1 MAIDTIKSWQEFTSD
16 GTTAYFAFNFNYDF
30 NRPEDIMVGIRTG
43 DNTYTVIAPEHY
55 ELTPNASEDGGQI
68 RFIQAIQNPIGIE
81 IIDKI
86 PAAGEI
92 IRIERKSSQTS
103 SATWQIGL
111 DMTTLVN
118 LFDRLFR
125 LTQENKGR
133 FDNTIKT
140 FATQHNIKLF
150 ELLAEHNNTLLFWD
164 DENKTLTPTEFPK
177 KDIVRAKD
185 GLFFRI
191 TADERSNVYLE
202 WSENGITNWH
212 SMNFGK
218 IEETAEEAKEIA
230 QEAKAIAETADNK
243 STSAIQTANEAKS
256 AADTALSKSL
266 EAIEHSNAALA
277 NSEWAVAAAGRAEAK
292 ANSALSASERAE
304 ANSEMAVATS
314 ERAEQK
320 AGAAEQAVQEYDVRI
335 QQAEDDAAS
344 ALSQVENKQ
353 DILVS
358 GTNIKTL
365 NNESLLGSGNIDITS
380 AQWGNI
386 TGDLADQE
394 DLSDALDTINDR
406 IDNVE
411 ARGRFLAL
419 WNAATG
425 LPESIPQITPYTYKT
440 GDYYIVGT
448 VGETNYRPS
457 GSEFVEG
464 RPSTEIET
472 EELTT
477 DDVYYYDGAVWRL
490 QVNHGK
496 TVSFAN
502 LAGQPEDNTALKNAL
517 DAKQPVGNYA
527 TTTALTQGLATKQNT
542 LVSGTN
548 IKTLNNQSILGS
560 GNIEITSA
568 SAQWGKITG
577 TLSNQTDLKNE
588 LDSKTAVIIRRW

>member
-43 DNTYTVIAPEHY
+43 DNTYTVVAPEHY

-103 SATWQIGL
+103 SATWQISL

-218 IEETAEEAKEIA
+218 IEEIAEEAKEIA
-230 QEAKAIAETADNK
+230 QEAKVIAETADNK
-243 STSAIQTANEAKS
+243 STSAIQTANEAKN
-256 AADTALSKSL
+256 TA
-266 EAIEHSNAALA
+266 ETALA
-277 NSEWAVAAAGRAEAK
+277 NSQQAIETSNTALATSEEAK
-292 ANSALSASERAE
+292 RISETANDKADLAQADASEAKTV
-304 ANSEMAVATS
+304 ANNANIKSNQAVATS

-320 AGAAEQAVQEYDVRI
+320 AEQAITTAGQAVETAGQALDTANYANQKSDTAVATANEASSVANTALSNSQQAISTADSASAKADEALSASARAESKSDNAVAAAGRAESSAAQAVSTSNQALENSEQALADVQSAVDAAQRATEAAEAAEQAVQEYDGRI
-335 QQAEDDAAS
+335 QQAQDDAAS
-344 ALSQVENKQ
+344 ALSQV
-353 DILVS
+353 
-358 GTNIKTL
+358 
-365 NNESLLGSGNIDITS
+365 
-380 AQWGNI
+380 
-386 TGDLADQE
+386 GD
-394 DLSDALDTINDR
+394 
-406 IDNVE
+406 
-411 ARGRFLAL
+411 
-419 WNAATG
+419 
-425 LPESIPQITPYTYKT
+425 K
-440 GDYYIVGT
+440 VG
-448 VGETNYRPS
+448 
-457 GSEFVEG
+457 F
-464 RPSTEIET
+464 
-472 EELTT
+472 T
-477 DDVYYYDGAVWRL
+477 D
-490 QVNHGK
+490 
-496 TVSFAN
+496 
-502 LAGQPEDNTALKNAL
+502 
-517 DAKQPVGNYA
+517 YA
-527 TTTALTQGLATKQNT
+527 TIMP
-542 LVSGTN
+542 LV
-548 IKTLNNQSILGS
+548 
-560 GNIEITSA
+560 
-568 SAQWGKITG
+568 
-577 TLSNQTDLKNE
+577 
-588 LDSKTAVIIRRW
+588 